1 MSPSV
6 SIPKSPKWDLDSV
19 FPGGSNS
26 SEYAEFRKNIK
37 IDLKSAVED
46 FKTLPEKLDDAG
58 RPVWIDYI
66 NKLQKL
72 SDHLSQ
78 AHAFV
83 ECLVSADVNDTKA
96 RQIFGE
102 IDVFNSE
109 FAKVEVLLE
118 SFAKKQPDDEWQKLV
133 TGDELKDCRF
143 YLDEMRRIANMKM
156 EPEFEALAA
165 ELAVNGYH
173 AWNRLYDKMYG
184 DLRVEFTENGKTE
197 TLSVGQVA
205 NKMTSPDREIRKQS
219 FEKLEEAWETRATEA
234 SIALNYQAG
243 FRLSLYK
250 RRKWDSPLIEPLL
263 MSRTKKETLDAM
275 WSAVAKAEP
284 KIKQFIEAKKKLLG
298 IKNYRWY
305 DQPAPVGASDK
316 LYSFEEASDL
326 IVGNIAAFNK
336 DQADF
341 TRMALDKRWVEAEDR
356 GGKGG
361 GAFCTSFRVAKQ
373 SRVMMTYS
381 GTFDSLSTLAHE
393 LGHAYHQW
401 LRRDMPHFAAGSP
414 MTLSETASIFNEFLV
429 TDSELNKSDN
439 PDEKLMFL
447 DTNLRNAVGLFCDL
461 HSRFIFDSAFYE
473 ERKSGLVSRER
484 LDELMIEAQKEAFMG
499 TLADDGYHPLFW
511 ASKLHFFLTDV
522 PFYNYPYTFGF
533 LFAGGVYNRAK
544 EEGRSFADKYVK
556 LLSGTGRGSSEQI
569 ALDHMGVDL
578 TKEDFW
584 LESVNRIMADVEPFV
599 KLVEEMK

>member
-1 MSPSV
+1 MGSSD
-6 SIPKSPKWDLDSV
+6 SIPKSPTWDLDSV
-19 FPGGSNS
+19 FPGGSDS
-26 SEYAEFRKNIK
+26 VEYAEFRNQIKN
-37 IDLKSAVED
+37 DLNSAVEQ
-46 FKTLPEKLDDAG
+46 FKNLPEKLDDSS
-58 RPVWIDYI
+58 RPAWIGYI
-66 NKLQKL
+66 NKLQEL
-72 SDHLSQ
+72 SDRLSQ

-109 FAKVEVLLE
+109 FEKIKVLIE
-118 SFAKKQPDDEWQKLV
+118 SFAKNQPDDQWEKLV
-133 TGDELKDCRF
+133 TSDELKDCRF
-143 YLDEMRRIANMKM
+143 YLDEMRRIAAMKM

-197 TLSVGQVA
+197 KLSVGQLA
-205 NKMTSPDREIRKQS
+205 NKMISPDRDIRKQA
-219 FEKLEEAWETRATEA
+219 FEKLEGAWETRATEA
-234 SIALNYQAG
+234 SMALNYQAG
-243 FRLSLYK
+243 FRLSLYE
-250 RRKWDSPLIEPLL
+250 RRKWDSPLTEPLL

-284 KIKQFIEAKKKLLG
+284 KIKQYIDAKKKLLG
-298 IKNYRWY
+298 LDAYRWY
-305 DQPAPVGASDK
+305 DQFAPAGASDK
-316 LYSFEEASDL
+316 KYTFEEASDL

-356 GGKGG
+356 SGKGG
-361 GAFCTSFRVAKQ
+361 GAFCTPMRAAKQ
-373 SRVMMTYS
+373 SRVMMTFS

-401 LRRDMPHFAAGSP
+401 LRRDMPYFAAGSP
-414 MTLSETASIFNEFLV
+414 MTLSETASIFNEFLI
-429 TDSELNKSDN
+429 TDSELSKTDN

-447 DTNLRNAVGLFCDL
+447 DMNLQNAANLFCNL
-461 HSRFIFDSAFYE
+461 HSRFIFDNAFYA
-473 ERKSGLVSRER
+473 ERKKGLVSRER
-484 LDELMIEAQKEAFMG
+484 LDELMIEAQKKAFMG

-522 PFYNYPYTFGF
+522 PFYNYPYTFGY

-544 EEGRSFADKYVK
+544 VEGPSFADKYIK
-556 LLSGTGRGSSEQI
+556 LLSGTGRGTSEQI
-569 ALDHMGVDL
+569 AMEHMGVDL
-578 TKEDFW
+578 TEEDFW
-584 LESVNRIMADVEPFV
+584 LESVNRVMSDVEPFV
-599 KLVEEMK
+599 KLVGDAK

>member
-1 MSPSV
+1 MGSSD
-6 SIPKSPKWDLDSV
+6 SIPKAPTWDLDSV

-26 SEYAEFRKNIK
+26 TEYAEFRKQIK
-37 IDLKSAVED
+37 NDLKAAVED
-46 FKTLPEKLDDAG
+46 FKSLPEKLDDTG
-58 RPVWIDYI
+58 RPAVIAYI
-66 NKLQKL
+66 EKIQDL
-72 SDHLSQ
+72 SNRISQ

-83 ECLVSADVNDTKA
+83 ECLVAADVSDAKA

-109 FAKVEVLLE
+109 YEKIEVLLE
-118 SFAKKQPDDEWQKLV
+118 SFAKKQSDDEWEKLV
-133 TGDELKDCRF
+133 TSDELKDCRY
-143 YLDEMRRIANMKM
+143 YLDETRRIANMKM

-173 AWNRLYDKMYG
+173 AWNRLYGKMYG
-184 DLRVEFTENGKTE
+184 DLRSEFTENGKTE
-197 TLSVGQVA
+197 TLSISQVA
-205 NKMTSPDREIRKQS
+205 NRMTSPDREIRKQS
-219 FEKLEEAWETRATEA
+219 FEKLEAAWETRASEA
-234 SIALNYQAG
+234 SMALNFQAG
-243 FRLSLYK
+243 YRLSLYE
-250 RRKWDSPLIEPLL
+250 RRKWDSPLTEPLL
-263 MSRTKKETLDAM
+263 QSRTKKETLDAM

-284 KIKQFIEAKKKLLG
+284 KIKQYIDAKKKLLG
-298 IKNYRWY
+298 IDAYRWY
-305 DQPAPVGASDK
+305 DQFAPVGASDK
-316 LYSFEEASDL
+316 KYTYDEAADL

-341 TRMALDKRWVEAEDR
+341 TRMAIDKRWVEAEDR
-356 GGKGG
+356 AGKGG
-361 GAFCTSFRVAKQ
+361 GAFCTPLRVSKQ

-381 GTFDSLSTLAHE
+381 GTFDSLSTMAHE

-401 LRRDMPHFAAGSP
+401 LRRDMPYFAGGSP

-429 TDSELNKSDN
+429 TDSELNKTDD
-439 PDEKLMFL
+439 PQEKLMFL
-447 DTNLRNAVGLFCDL
+447 DMNLQNAANLFCNL
-461 HSRFIFDSAFYE
+461 HARFIFDSNFYN

-484 LDELMIEAQKEAFMG
+484 LDELMVEAQKEAFMG

-511 ASKLHFFLTDV
+511 ASKLHFFLTDI
-522 PFYNYPYTFGF
+522 PFYNYPYTFGY

-544 EEGRSFADKYVK
+544 EEGPSFAENYIK

-569 ALDHMGVDL
+569 AKEHMGVDL

-599 KLVEEMK
+599 KLVEEAK